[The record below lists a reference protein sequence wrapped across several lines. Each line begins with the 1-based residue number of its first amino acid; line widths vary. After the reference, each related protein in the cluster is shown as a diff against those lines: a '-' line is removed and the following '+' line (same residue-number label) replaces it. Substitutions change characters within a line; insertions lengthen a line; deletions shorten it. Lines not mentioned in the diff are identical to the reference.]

1 MLRKFVREPLV
12 HFLGG
17 ALLIF
22 AFFWAT
28 GSDRDPSDYVISID
42 DSDIARLK
50 TDWIQNFRRAPTQQ
64 ELDGLIDQEIA
75 EEIYYREALR
85 LGLDKNDPVIR
96 RRLFT
101 KMRFVDGEAADNIA
115 PTDAILQQWMEK
127 DPAKYALSALYDFEQ
142 IYLGQISATEAG
154 DRIEKLN
161 EGAGS
166 AAFAQSIS
174 LPGTLKR
181 ASPAEMAR
189 QFGDRFAEQLDKLGL
204 GVWSGPVNSG
214 FGVHAVKI
222 TAKAP
227 GKKAALNDVR
237 QRVVNEW
244 QAARQTEQKEKAL
257 SRYRAQYEITVSGRP

>member
-1 MLRKFVREPLV
+1 MLRKFIREPLF

-17 ALLIF
+17 ALLVF

-28 GSDRDPSDYVISID
+28 GTGRDPSDYVISID
-42 DSDIARLK
+42 ESDLARLK

-96 RRLFT
+96 RRLYT
-101 KMRFVDGEAADNIA
+101 KMRFVDGEDTDNVA
-115 PTDAILQQWMEK
+115 PTDAILQQWMDK

-154 DRIEKLN
+154 ERINELN
-161 EGAGS
+161 GGAKS
-166 AAFAQSIS
+166 TDFSRPIS
-174 LPGTLKR
+174 LPSTLER
-181 ASPAEMAR
+181 ASITDIDR
-189 QFGDRFAEQLDKLGL
+189 QFGEKFAGQLEGL
-204 GVWSGPVNSG
+204 ETGVWSGPVTSG

-227 GKKAALNDVR
+227 GKVAALDDVR

-244 QAARQTEQKEKAL
+244 RAAQQTEQKEKAL
-257 SRYRAQYEITVSGRP
+257 ARYREQYEITVSGRP

>member
-1 MLRKFVREPLV
+1 MRKFIREPLI

-28 GSDRDPSDYVISID
+28 GTGRDPADHVIRINET
-42 DSDIARLK
+42 DIARLK
-50 TDWIQNFRRAPTQQ
+50 TNWIQNFRRPPTQQ

-101 KMRFVDGEAADNIA
+101 KMRFVDGQDTENTS
-115 PTDAILQQWMEK
+115 PTDAVLQQWMDK
-127 DPAKYALSALYDFEQ
+127 DSAKYALSALYDFEQ
-142 IYLGQISATEAG
+142 IYLGQISAAEAR
-154 DRIEKLN
+154 DRIDQLKD
-161 EGAGS
+161 GAGPN
-166 AAFAQSIS
+166 AFAKSIS
-174 LPGTLKR
+174 LPAILKQ
-181 ASPAEMAR
+181 ASSDEIAR
-189 QFGDRFAEQLDKLGL
+189 QFGDRFAGQMAKLEPGT
-204 GVWSGPVNSG
+204 WSGPINSG

-227 GKKAALNDVR
+227 GKTANLDYVR
-237 QRVVNEW
+237 QRVINDW
-244 QAARQTEQKEKAL
+244 FAAQQTTQKEKAL
-257 SRYRAQYEITVSGRP
+257 SRYRAQYEITVVGRP

>member
-1 MLRKFVREPLV
+1 MLRKFIREPLV

-28 GSDRDPSDYVISID
+28 GSDRDPADYAINID
-42 DSDIARLK
+42 ESDITRLE
-50 TDWIQNFRRAPTQQ
+50 TSWVQNFRRAPTQQ

-75 EEIYYREALR
+75 EEVYYRESLR

-101 KMRFVDGEAADNIA
+101 KMRFVDGQDTENAS
-115 PTDAILQQWMEK
+115 PTDAILQEWMDK
-127 DPAKYALSALYDFEQ
+127 DPAKYALLPLYDFEQ
-142 IYLGQISATEAG
+142 VYLGQISASEASE
-154 DRIEKLN
+154 RIDKLN
-161 EGAGS
+161 AGAGS
-166 AAFAQSIS
+166 AAITQAIS

-181 ASPAEMAR
+181 VSIADIGR
-189 QFGDRFAEQLDKLGL
+189 QFGDKFAGELEGVEP
-204 GVWSGPVNSG
+204 GVWSGPVTSG

-222 TAKAP
+222 TAKVP

-237 QRVVNEW
+237 QRVRNDW
-244 QAARQTEQKEKAL
+244 HAAQQAEQKETAL
-257 SRYRAQYEITVSGRP
+257 SRYRTQYKITVAGRP

>member
-1 MLRKFVREPLV
+1 MLRKFIREPLV

-28 GSDRDPSDYVISID
+28 GSDRDPADYAISID
-42 DSDIARLK
+42 ETDVARLK

-101 KMRFVDGEAADNIA
+101 KMRFVDGENTENLK
-115 PTDAILQQWMEK
+115 PTDAILQQWLDK
-127 DPAKYALSALYDFEQ
+127 DPAKYALSPLYDFEQ
-142 IYLGQISATEAG
+142 IYLGQISAATAR
-154 DRIEKLN
+154 DRIDQLN
-161 EGAGS
+161 DGVGS

-174 LPGTLKR
+174 LPAALNR
-181 ASPAEMAR
+181 VSSDDIAR
-189 QFGDRFAEQLDKLGL
+189 QFGDRFAEQLEKQEIGIW
-204 GVWSGPVNSG
+204 GGPILSG
-214 FGVHAVKI
+214 FGAHAVKI

-227 GKKAALNDVR
+227 GKAAALEDVR
-237 QRVVNEW
+237 QRVVNDW
-244 QAARQTEQKEKAL
+244 HAAQQTAQKEKAL
-257 SRYRAQYEITVSGRP
+257 SRYRAQYEITVVGRP